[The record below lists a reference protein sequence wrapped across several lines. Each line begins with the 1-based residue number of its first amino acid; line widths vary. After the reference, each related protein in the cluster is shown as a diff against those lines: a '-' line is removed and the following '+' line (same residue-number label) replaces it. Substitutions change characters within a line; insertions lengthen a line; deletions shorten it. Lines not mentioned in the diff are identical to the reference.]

1 MQAARGAALTGPPG
15 ASNPPGPSGRRR
27 LGLVLAVAAAV
38 YVADVVS
45 KIIVVATL
53 PPRHLVHV
61 VDGLLTLQL
70 VRNSGA
76 AFSLGTSMTVVFTLI
91 AVGVIIFILRTSRQ
105 LRSLPWAITLGLLLG
120 GATGN
125 LTDRLL
131 RSPGLFRG
139 DVVDWIQ
146 LPHWPV
152 FNVADSAIVCG
163 GLLAVFLAARG
174 VRLDG
179 THDGHGGHGRVGA
192 APPGRG
198 YPGDPPPTQ
207 AAGDPPVRPGQAG
220 QARQPDQ
227 LRQPGQAWQPDQVRQ
242 PGQVRQPDQPRQ
254 PGQLRQPGQVR
265 QPDQPRQPDQ
275 LRQPGQVRQPDQPG
289 PAGERGSAAGDSRA

>member
-27 LGLVLAVAAAV
+27 LGLVLTVAAAV

-179 THDGHGGHGRVGA
+179 THDGHGGHGRTGA
-192 APPGRG
+192 GPPGRG
-198 YPGDPPPTQ
+198 YAGDPPPTQ
-207 AAGDPPVRPGQAG
+207 ATGDPPIRPGQA
-220 QARQPDQ
+220 
-227 LRQPGQAWQPDQVRQ
+227 DQV
-242 PGQVRQPDQPRQ
+242 
-254 PGQLRQPGQVR
+254 
-265 QPDQPRQPDQ
+265 RQPDQ
-275 LRQPGQVRQPDQPG
+275 LRQPGQVRQPDQLRQPGQVRQPDQLRQPGQPG